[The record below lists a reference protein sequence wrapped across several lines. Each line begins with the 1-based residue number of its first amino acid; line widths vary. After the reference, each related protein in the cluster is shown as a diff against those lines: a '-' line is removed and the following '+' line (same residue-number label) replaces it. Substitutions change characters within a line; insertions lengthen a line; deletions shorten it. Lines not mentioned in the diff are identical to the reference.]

1 METNPS
7 EANINTL
14 IMGRIS
20 RLEAE
25 NRELKEEM
33 KRLEDHLR
41 IQARP
46 VPLEEKRQLIPGQ
59 VDKGTVGYWGR
70 E

>member
-14 IMGRIS
+14 IVDLIGRIG

-25 NRELKEEM
+25 NRELKGKME
-33 KRLEDHLR
+33 
-41 IQARP
+41 QNS
-46 VPLEEKRQLIPGQ
+46 
-59 VDKGTVGYWGR
+59 GR
-70 E
+70 NGMLGGDNELYF

>member
-1 METNPS
+1 MATNPS

-14 IMGRIS
+14 IMDLIGRIG

-25 NRELKEEM
+25 NRELKGKMEQNP
-33 KRLEDHLR
+33 R
-41 IQARP
+41 
-46 VPLEEKRQLIPGQ
+46 Q
-59 VDKGTVGYWGR
+59 VDKGTVGYFGR